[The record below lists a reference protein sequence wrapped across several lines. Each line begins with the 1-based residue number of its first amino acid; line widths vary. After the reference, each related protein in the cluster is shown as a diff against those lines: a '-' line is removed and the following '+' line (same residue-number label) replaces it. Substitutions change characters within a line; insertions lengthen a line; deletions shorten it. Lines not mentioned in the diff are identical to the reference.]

1 VCRPSSL
8 GKYIISDRPITEEE
22 WTRERATVIDVT
34 REVRTALVI
43 RALGRITAV
52 LPGPRWPRVFDA
64 DALGAFLDHARA
76 MGMGLS
82 DAGKWGRSRWS
93 SRGFLTFGCLLCL
106 AGRSFSALTA
116 SACNTPTA

>member
-93 SRGFLTFGCLLCL
+93 SSGFLTSAACSVWP
-106 AGRSFSALTA
+106 AGRSAVNFRD
-116 SACNTPTA
+116 

>member
-1 VCRPSSL
+1 MCRPSSL

-34 REVRTALVI
+34 REVKTALVI

-64 DALGAFLDHARA
+64 DALGAFLDHARE

-82 DAGKWGRSRWS
+82 DAGKWAAHDGPVE
-93 SRGFLTFGCLLCL
+93 GF
-106 AGRSFSALTA
+106 
-116 SACNTPTA
+116 